1 MPTRIEIGR
10 YEFRVAEE
18 YRVIE
23 PIVEVYVPRQ
33 PVTSEEQAEDAKG
46 EVEEIVADLGRWEDT
61 ISALRHLR
69 EGVEEQ
75 PYSEETRA
83 IHVEDIEADTIEG
96 RDGFKLILDIADKSE
111 ANLYKNPHLRD
122 AAVWRRSLENLP
134 RWQSLRRAL
143 TLLQG
148 LSPESGET

>member
-1 MPTRIEIGR
+1 MPTRIEIGK
-10 YEFRVAEE
+10 YEFRVADE

-33 PVTSEEQAEDAKG
+33 PFTSEEQASEAKG
-46 EVEEIVADLGRWEDT
+46 EVEEMVAELGRWEDT

-83 IHVEDIEADTIEG
+83 IHAEDIEADTIEG

-134 RWQSLRRAL
+134 HWRSLQRVLSLFRRVGQS
-143 TLLQG
+143 Q
-148 LSPESGET
+148 